1 MSQKTVDFYKT
12 LESKLKLTRN
22 KKNEAQ
28 PFTGLILAQRSFIWY
43 VREILQKTIISY
55 PLISTRTSA
64 YQGVRNVSFSENIS
78 YLLNG

>member
-28 PFTGLILAQRSFIWY
+28 PVTGLILAQRSFI
-43 VREILQKTIISY
+43 
-55 PLISTRTSA
+55 
-64 YQGVRNVSFSENIS
+64 
-78 YLLNG
+78 